1 MDQQFMPYII
11 PQPLPTLYQSKS
23 SFRYLNNSSMDDH
36 LLKNNSP
43 KNNLQSSQK
52 KITESIPVA
61 E

>member
-1 MDQQFMPYII
+1 MPYII

-52 KITESIPVA
+52 KITKSIPVA